1 MRDGGIP
8 IVVILLIALAI
19 AILIARSYFKKV
31 EFEKSRLASAT
42 KTNENL
48 YSQLPD
54 LKKDRAATIATK
66 DA

>member
-48 YSQLPD
+48 YS
-54 LKKDRAATIATK
+54 
-66 DA
+66 